1 MSVPPAY
8 QGAYN
13 QMMNK
18 NNFSN
23 FAFQQ
28 NLNRAFMYSSNTVV
42 NDTYDFKVYLKDGTV
57 KQVKSEIYPDT
68 AAHSNYLLLV
78 DKSFSRKDPKREQKI
93 YANQTLKITR
103 MASISPSENAK
114 PVEIAGNATDSCWL
128 FQVVHGKISAYS
140 YLSETV
146 YVQDFTV
153 IAFQPENGKILSL
166 TPELL
171 EPLIKTDEKAYR
183 KFMRKKY
190 YAAILKFNGN
200 EAD

>member
-1 MSVPPAY
+1 
-8 QGAYN
+8 
-13 QMMNK
+13 
-18 NNFSN
+18 
-23 FAFQQ
+23 
-28 NLNRAFMYSSNTVV
+28 MYSSNTVV